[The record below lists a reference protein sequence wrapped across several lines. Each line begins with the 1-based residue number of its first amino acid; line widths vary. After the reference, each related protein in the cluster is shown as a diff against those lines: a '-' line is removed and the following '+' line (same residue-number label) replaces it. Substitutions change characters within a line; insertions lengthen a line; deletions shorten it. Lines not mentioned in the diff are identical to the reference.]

1 MKKQDKINK
10 LTDEDLE
17 LRRLDAKTRSIKKR
31 TAIARKI
38 FLISQK
44 LRVLE
49 DGHES
54 PEYKRAIKIVKE
66 FADQYNIKI
75 RGEA

>member
-31 TAIARKI
+31 TAIDCPKI
-38 FLISQK
+38 ISSFFFINCLSNATSQNLAGVDY
-44 LRVLE
+44 LRP
-49 DGHES
+49 S
-54 PEYKRAIKIVKE
+54 TC
-66 FADQYNIKI
+66 
-75 RGEA
+75 

>member
-31 TAIARKI
+31 TAITRKI

-44 LRVLE
+44 LRV
-49 DGHES
+49 
-54 PEYKRAIKIVKE
+54 
-66 FADQYNIKI
+66 
-75 RGEA
+75 